1 MSNSKKGDSKDTT
14 HTKKKTCSYEK
25 TILDMFTTRVIRRA
39 MTHAAASTSSSTARK
54 STIKST
60 KQVLEL
66 TEAAAKRI
74 RELLGNKGAEYLK
87 IGIRTRGCNGM
98 TYTMNYAD
106 EKDRGKFDEL
116 VDQHGVKVIIE
127 PNALMSIIG
136 TKMDFVSDNLRSEFT
151 FENPNAKASCGC
163 GESFSV

>member
-1 MSNSKKGDSKDTT
+1 MTTTTTTTFAEKKEREHVSLRE
-14 HTKKKTCSYEK
+14 SS
-25 TILDMFTTRVIRRA
+25 LSMFTTRMLRRA
-39 MTHAAASTSSSTARK
+39 MTHAAASSSSSTARQ

-60 KQVLEL
+60 KQVMEL

-74 RELLGNKGAEYLK
+74 HELLGNKGAEYLK

-106 EKDRGKFDEL
+106 EKDRGKFDEV

>member
-1 MSNSKKGDSKDTT
+1 
-14 HTKKKTCSYEK
+14 
-25 TILDMFTTRVIRRA
+25 MFTTRMLRRA
-39 MTHAAASTSSSTARK
+39 MTHAAASSSSFTARQ

-60 KQVLEL
+60 KQVMEL

-74 RELLGNKGAEYLK
+74 HELLGNKGAEYLK

-106 EKDRGKFDEL
+106 EKDRGKFDEV

-136 TKMDFVSDNLRSEFT
+136 TKDGFRQR
-151 FENPNAKASCGC
+151 
-163 GESFSV
+163 

>member
-1 MSNSKKGDSKDTT
+1 MSALR
-14 HTKKKTCSYEK
+14 EAARA
-25 TILDMFTTRVIRRA
+25 TRAPRMRKQA
-39 MTHAAASTSSSTARK
+39 M
-54 STIKST
+54 
-60 KQVLEL
+60 EL
-66 TEAAAKRI
+66 TEAAANRI
-74 RELLGNKGAEYLK
+74 KELLSSRAKQYLK
-87 IGIRTRGCNGM
+87 IGVRTRGCNGM

-106 EKDRGKFDEL
+106 EKDRGKFDEV

-163 GESFSV
+163 GESFNI